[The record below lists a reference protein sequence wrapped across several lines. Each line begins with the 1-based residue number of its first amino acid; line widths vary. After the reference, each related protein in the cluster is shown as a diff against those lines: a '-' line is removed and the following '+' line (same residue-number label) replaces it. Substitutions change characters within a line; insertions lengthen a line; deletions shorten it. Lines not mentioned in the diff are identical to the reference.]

1 MGMFANLGR
10 TLSLLRE
17 LRGRSQT
24 RVAREARIGKSQ
36 LSKYENGKELPK
48 FETLEKIL
56 HVLKVDMFEF
66 FYTLYLVDGRAAALA
81 QAASIASIA
90 GERGAAGA
98 PAGEL
103 SAAGSGQA
111 VSSSASSASSASWA
125 EGDSGRGP
133 ASAATDGAAPLY
145 LPPLP
150 HQHPLLAE
158 ATDQA
163 FARVFSDLLMLYRRV
178 FEQVVLSGSGRP
190 DNATTPPR
198 RPQPAGS

>member
-17 LRGRSQT
+17 LRGKSQS

-48 FETLEKIL
+48 LDSLEKIL
-56 HVLKVDMFEF
+56 RVLKVDMFEF

-81 QAASIASIA
+81 RAAAVAAAGGDLPAGAAHAARAADSAAADQAAAD
-90 GERGAAGA
+90 GAAAAAAAHDGA
-98 PAGEL
+98 PAAE
-103 SAAGSGQA
+103 AAPG
-111 VSSSASSASSASWA
+111 
-125 EGDSGRGP
+125 
-133 ASAATDGAAPLY
+133 PLY

-150 HQHPLLAE
+150 HEHPLLAE

-163 FARVFSDLLMLYRRV
+163 FARVFSDLLVLYRRV
-178 FEQVVLSGSGRP
+178 FEQVVLSGPGRP
-190 DNATTPPR
+190 ENLKV
-198 RPQPAGS
+198 

>member
-17 LRGRSQT
+17 LRGKSQS

-48 FETLEKIL
+48 LDSLEKIL
-56 HVLKVDMFEF
+56 RVLKVDMFEF

-81 QAASIASIA
+81 RA
-90 GERGAAGA
+90 AAGIPQA
-98 PAGEL
+98 SEAGGGDLPPA
-103 SAAGSGQA
+103 A
-111 VSSSASSASSASWA
+111 A
-125 EGDSGRGP
+125 EGDTAPDLAAAEGAATAAASP
-133 ASAATDGAAPLY
+133 ESAAPAEAAHGPLY

-163 FARVFSDLLMLYRRV
+163 FARVFTDLLMLYRRV
-178 FEQVVLSGSGRP
+178 FEQVVLSGPGRP
-190 DNATTPPR
+190 ENLKV
-198 RPQPAGS
+198 

>member
-81 QAASIASIA
+81 HAASIA
-90 GERGAAGA
+90 GDVGAAGA
-98 PAGEL
+98 PAAEL
-103 SAAGSGQA
+103 SPAGSGQA
-111 VSSSASSASSASWA
+111 VASSASSASAA

-190 DNATTPPR
+190 DNAKV
-198 RPQPAGS
+198 

>member
-81 QAASIASIA
+81 HAADVAGIA
-90 GERGAAGA
+90 GVAGAAAGA
-98 PAGEL
+98 PAAEL
-103 SAAGSGQA
+103 SPAGSSQA
-111 VSSSASSASSASWA
+111 VASSASSASLA
-125 EGDSGRGP
+125 DGDSGRGT
-133 ASAATDGAAPLY
+133 ASAATGGAALY

-190 DNATTPPR
+190 DNAKI
-198 RPQPAGS
+198 

>member
-1 MGMFANLGR
+1 MFANLGR

-81 QAASIASIA
+81 HAASIAGVA
-90 GERGAAGA
+90 GAADAAGVAAGA
-98 PAGEL
+98 PAAEL
-103 SAAGSGQA
+103 SPAGSGLA
-111 VSSSASSASSASWA
+111 AASSASSP

-133 ASAATDGAAPLY
+133 ASAAIGAAY

-190 DNATTPPR
+190 DNAKI
-198 RPQPAGS
+198 

>member
-17 LRGRSQT
+17 LRGKSQS

-48 FETLEKIL
+48 LDSLEKIL
-56 HVLKVDMFEF
+56 RVLKVDMFEF
-66 FYTLYLVDGRAAALA
+66 FYTLYLVDGRASALA
-81 QAASIASIA
+81 QAAA
-90 GERGAAGA
+90 GEPATAPAADAAAAGEPAPEEAAADRAGAGGPLVPA
-98 PAGEL
+98 PAL
-103 SAAGSGQA
+103 
-111 VSSSASSASSASWA
+111 
-125 EGDSGRGP
+125 RG
-133 ASAATDGAAPLY
+133 PLY

-150 HQHPLLAE
+150 HEHPLLEE

-163 FARVFSDLLMLYRRV
+163 FARVFTDLLMLYRRV

-190 DNATTPPR
+190 GTP
-198 RPQPAGS
+198 SSL